1 MPATG
6 HTLPLKHGKQS
17 DLPLLGLKVPDAH
30 KRQAVAPV
38 WFANE
43 PTEQDVQVVELPAA
57 NLPAAQIMP
66 VTLVEGHENPGG
78 HSVHAVALAKA

>member
-6 HTLPLKHGKQS
+6 HTLPLEHGKQS

-30 KRQAVAPV
+30 RRQAVRPV

-43 PTEQDVQVVELPAA
+43 PKGQDVQVVALPAA
-57 NLPAAQIMP
+57 KLPAAHILP
-66 VTLVEGHENPGG
+66 VTLVDGQENPGG